1 MDDNT
6 LTERDTKK
14 RYLKRYRRK
23 LEVIERL
30 KERVRAL
37 DSKIESL
44 RSPSLSGMPRGGK
57 AVTSEDMVA
66 DKIDLE
72 RRIGALRLEAGKA
85 RREILDLIDQV
96 DDVRRGEVLEDYF
109 IYGMSFGQIAEE
121 MGYTERHIIR
131 LYGEALDM
139 ITLCD
144 DLV

>member
-30 KERVRAL
+30 EERVRAL

-72 RRIGALRLEAGKA
+72 RRINALRLEADKA
-85 RREILDLIDQV
+85 RRKTLDLIDQV

>member
-6 LTERDTKK
+6 LTERDEKK
-14 RYLKRYRRK
+14 RVLKRYRRK
-23 LEVIERL
+23 LEMIARL
-30 KERVRAL
+30 EERVRAL
-37 DSKIESL
+37 DRKIDGL

-57 AVTSEDMVA
+57 ALTSEDLIA
-66 DKIDLE
+66 DKVDLE
-72 RRIGALRLEAGKA
+72 RRIEKQKLEGGRLR
-85 RREILDLIDQV
+85 RRTLDLIDQV

-131 LYGEALDM
+131 LYGEAIDM